1 MVRRISIVAVLA
13 TFASAAVLTS
23 AGCSAGG
30 SGGAPPSGGAPGSV
44 VQPLG
49 SGKSQETIGVYPGTK
64 IRHVIVM
71 IQENHSFDN
80 LFQGYP
86 GANTQSYGYDSNGDM
101 VPLQQVELGSG
112 VDLGHLYQD
121 FVWNYDNGKMDG
133 FDKNT
138 RKGGAKKY
146 AYTYI
151 DPTNIGPY
159 LQMAGQYVLADNYFT
174 SHLDASFTGHQ
185 MLIAA
190 EADHAVDLPS
200 SGWGCS
206 GGPSDS
212 VNTISGTAQN
222 RILGPPESPC
232 FGNPSDP
239 MSYQTLGDL
248 VDANHLTWRW
258 YAPKK
263 GDTGYYWMAYQAV
276 SHVYNGPDWANY
288 HSPETQIITDIAN
301 GQLASVTWVTPTFA
315 NSDHGGSNSKTG
327 PSWIASVVNAVGE
340 SQFWD
345 STAIFITWDE
355 WGGLYDHVPPP
366 QLYYDGLGMRVPLL
380 CISPY
385 AMQGVVNHTQLEA
398 ASVVRFIEDNF
409 SLGRLT
415 APDGSS
421 VRDAAATSA
430 ATGCLNLSQQPRA
443 FVPITSSYSK
453 SYFLHEHAGP
463 PTSAG
468 GDADG
473 D

>member
-1 MVRRISIVAVLA
+1 MVRRVFVVPAFAAFLGSGLLA
-13 TFASAAVLTS
+13 L
-23 AGCSAGG
+23 AGCSTAGAT
-30 SGGAPPSGGAPGSV
+30 APAAPSERTSATGRSWSASPRGDARTS
-44 VQPLG
+44 
-49 SGKSQETIGVYPGTK
+49 K
-64 IRHVIVM
+64 IQHVIVI

-80 LFQGYP
+80 LFQAYP
-86 GANTQSYGYDSNGDM
+86 GANTQSYGYDSTGKK
-101 VPLQQVELGSG
+101 VVLKKVALGSG
-112 VDLGHLYQD
+112 VGLGHLYQD
-121 FVWNYDNGKMDG
+121 FVWNYDGGKMDG

-138 RKGGAKKY
+138 LKGGAKLQ

-151 DPTNIGPY
+151 DQADLSPY

-190 EADHAVDLPS
+190 EADHAVDLPTS
-200 SGWGCS
+200 SWGCS

-212 VNTISGTAQN
+212 ENTISGTARN

-239 MSYQTLGDL
+239 MSYQTLADL
-248 VDANHLTWRW
+248 LDGKGLSWRW

-288 HSPETQIITDIAN
+288 HSPETQILTDIGK
-301 GQLASVTWVTPTFA
+301 GQLSNVTWVTPTFA
-315 NSDHGGSNSKTG
+315 NSDHGGSKSKTG
-327 PSWIASVVNAVGE
+327 PSWVASVVNAIGQ

-355 WGGLYDHVPPP
+355 WGGLFDHVPPP

-385 AMQGVVNHTQLEA
+385 ARQGVVNHTQLEA

-415 APDGSS
+415 APDGTS

-430 ATGCLNLSQQPRA
+430 ATGCLNLKQQPRA

-453 SYFLHEHAGP
+453 SFFLHERSGP
-463 PTSAG
+463 PTQAEG
-468 GDADG
+468 DG
-473 D
+473 DGD